1 MPLSTMAAHDMERTL
16 FGPDFAETSDYD
28 HPDLASTPV
37 RVRAVWGAVEVAEV
51 GAGFVADACEVL
63 VPEADLQDV
72 AGSVN
77 PKRRAMLTRYP
88 DDVSAA
94 ETWEV
99 ESIRREA
106 GMWRLR
112 VERNVRPLARR

>member
-1 MPLSTMAAHDMERTL
+1 MTFADALAEMTEAVASA
-16 FGPDFAETSDYD
+16 FAEPADYD

-37 RVRAVWGAVEVAEV
+37 RVRAVWGEVEVAEV
-51 GAGFVADACEVL
+51 GSGFVADACEVL

-72 AGSVN
+72 AGSVS
-77 PKRRAMLTRYP
+77 PKRRATLTRYP
-88 DDVSAA
+88 DDSAGA